1 MTSPAQRSRLHLPLR
16 PLWLCRACGG
26 PWPCGTAR
34 LTLAANYRNSRV
46 ALSIYL
52 AGMLYTAVE
61 DLYRL
66 HPHDAPKARSAVRPF
81 PRLDPPAPGPGT
93 GLSMTQFPV
102 SHGTELHSVM
112 RAQQQVLA
120 LR

>member
-1 MTSPAQRSRLHLPLR
+1 MTSPVQRSRLHVPLR

-26 PWPCGTAR
+26 PWPCATAR
-34 LTLAANYRNSRV
+34 LTLAADYRNSRV

-66 HPHDAPKARSAVRPF
+66 HPDDTPKPGALYERFLGWTARSCR
-81 PRLDPPAPGPGT
+81 
-93 GLSMTQFPV
+93 
-102 SHGTELHSVM
+102 
-112 RAQQQVLA
+112 
-120 LR
+120 